1 MDSDQITGLYGKVSG
16 LAAPVSARVSLEQQP
31 EVRIYTVTAEWI
43 QTDLVRNARLRFS
56 QQWTLI
62 ADSNN
67 HKSIRTVLP
76 PGPCSPLSGELLSEL
91 SPIRGLR
98 AVVRE
103 TGSQQLLEIW
113 DRHGLRKSLNL
124 SALNIHGRVY
134 DDTQFGCLSW
144 SECESKLLFV
154 AERSGSSTA
163 ETRSGESA
171 SRKDRSMYREDWGEA
186 LTSKSVPVLCVVDL
200 HHGEVDVLQSVP
212 QDVSPGQALWA
223 PGGQAV
229 FFVGWYHEPFRLGLK
244 FCSNRRSALFR
255 LSLDGHCECL
265 SGDNLSVSCPRL
277 SPDGSTLI
285 YLQGSVFGPHNQCL
299 SVQQLDLK
307 SGKTSTILGVV
318 SRPQTGD
325 FAGVYEALPSRCW
338 SVDGQKVV
346 FSSAVRNQK
355 DVFMVDRGTKK
366 VSSLSDSKSPSSP
379 PPPPTLSSF
388 LSSSPSFI
396 FPPPP
401 SQPPTPLLPPPPSP
415 YWSLYSPPP
424 PPPPPAVPLSPPPLP
439 LLSPLLP
446 PPPSPFAQNSAP
458 PLPADS
464 YFPNTPPPPPSSS
477 HLHQD
482 HQRQV
487 EDLSDLSK
495 VYGSWKLL
503 TVQRDLMV
511 VCCSSPNSPPTLRV
525 GFLPSAGETVI
536 WRTLQQP
543 VTTFDYLWTVL
554 DVTPTSDEDNGRYP
568 GLDFG
573 AILVK
578 PSRLF
583 CETGTP
589 VVVFIHGGPHSQFP
603 AEWNSTT
610 AGLVE
615 LGFAVL
621 MVNYRGSTGF
631 GQDSILSLIGQIGSQ
646 DVKDVQRAV
655 MTALQ
660 SDKTLDPKRLA
671 VIGGSHGGF
680 LSCHLIGQYPDFYR
694 ACAARNP
701 VINAATLLGTSDIVD
716 WRYTSAGFQFSYD
729 NIPTAETLAAMLL
742 KSPITHAAQIKA
754 PVLLM
759 LGGKDRRVSP
769 HQGLE
774 LYKVLKSRGS
784 PVRLLWFPDDG
795 HSLSRVDTQVDCFL
809 NIVLWLNQHLCAN
822 PSKQTPVTRR
832 L

>member
-1 MDSDQITGLYGKVSG
+1 MDSDQITGVFGKVSG
-16 LAAPVSARVSLEQQP
+16 LPVPVAAHVREEQQP
-31 EVRIYTVTAEWI
+31 EARIYTVTAEWI
-43 QTDLVRNARLRFS
+43 QSDLVRCSRFRFS

-67 HKSIRTVLP
+67 HRSIRTILP
-76 PGPCSPLSGELLSEL
+76 PGPCAPVSGELLSDI
-91 SPIRGLR
+91 SPNQGLR

-113 DRHGLRKSLNL
+113 DHHGLRKCLNL
-124 SALNIHGRVY
+124 SALNNHGRVY
-134 DDTQFGCLSW
+134 DDAQFGSLSW
-144 SECESKLLFV
+144 SECETKLLYV
-154 AERSGSSTA
+154 AEGSRSS
-163 ETRSGESA
+163 SGEPGEST
-171 SRKDRSMYREDWGEA
+171 SRKDRSVYCEDWGEA

-200 HHGEVDVLQSVP
+200 LRGAVGVLQGVP
-212 QDVSPGQALWA
+212 PDVSPGQALWA
-223 PGGQAV
+223 PGAHSV

-255 LSLDGHCECL
+255 LSLDGRCECI
-265 SGDNLSVSCPRL
+265 SEDNVSVSCPRL

-285 YLQGSVFGPHNQCL
+285 YLQGKVFGPHNQCH

-307 SGKTSTILGVV
+307 SWKTSTMLDVV
-318 SRPQTGD
+318 SRPQDGE
-325 FAGVYEALPSRCW
+325 FAGVYEALPSHCW
-338 SVDGQKVV
+338 SADGQKVV
-346 FSSAVRNQK
+346 FSSAVRNWK
-355 DVFMVDRGTKK
+355 DVFMVDRRTKK
-366 VSSLSDSKSPSSP
+366 VTSLSDSKSPSP
-379 PPPPTLSSF
+379 PPPPPLPTY
-388 LSSSPSFI
+388 SPSFI

-401 SQPPTPLLPPPPSP
+401 SLPPTPFLPSPSSP
-415 YWSLYSPPP
+415 YWSFYSPPP
-424 PPPPPAVPLSPPPLP
+424 PPTPLSPD
-439 LLSPLLP
+439 LP
-446 PPPSPFAQNSAP
+446 PPPSHFVLNSAP
-458 PLPADS
+458 PLPAES
-464 YFPNTPPPPPSSS
+464 YFPNPPLASSS
-477 HLHQD
+477 HLRHE
-482 HQRQV
+482 HQR
-487 EDLSDLSK
+487 ELEELSDLSK

-511 VCCSSPNSPPTLRV
+511 VCCSSPSSPPTLRV
-525 GFLPSAGETVI
+525 GFLPSADCETVT
-536 WRTLQQP
+536 WRTLQAP
-543 VTTFDYLWTVL
+543 FITFDYLWTVL
-554 DVTPTSDEDNGRYP
+554 NVTPSSEEDNITYP

-573 AILVK
+573 AVLVK
-578 PSRLF
+578 PSRPA
-583 CETGTP
+583 CESKTP
-589 VVVFIHGGPHSQFP
+589 LVVSIHGGPHSQFP
-603 AEWNSTT
+603 AEWNSTS

-655 MTALQ
+655 TAALQ

-729 NIPTAETLAAMLL
+729 SIPTAENLAVMLQ
-742 KSPITHAAQIKA
+742 KSPITYAAMIKA

-784 PVRLLWFPDDG
+784 PVRLLWFPDEG
-795 HSLSRVDTQVDCFL
+795 HSLSMVDTQVDCFL
-809 NIVLWLNQHLCAN
+809 NMVLWLKQH
-822 PSKQTPVTRR
+822 V
-832 L
+832 

>member
-1 MDSDQITGLYGKVSG
+1 H
-16 LAAPVSARVSLEQQP
+16 
-31 EVRIYTVTAEWI
+31 AEWI
-43 QTDLVRNARLRFS
+43 QTDLVRNSRLRYS

-67 HKSIRTVLP
+67 HKNIRTVLP

-91 SPIRGLR
+91 SPTRGLR

-134 DDTQFGCLSW
+134 DDIRLPVLVRKHTLISSLLYGDVFVSTQ
-144 SECESKLLFV
+144 
-154 AERSGSSTA
+154 
-163 ETRSGESA
+163 
-171 SRKDRSMYREDWGEA
+171 DRSVYCEDWGEA

-200 HHGEVDVLQSVP
+200 HHGEIDVLQSVP

-223 PGGQAV
+223 PCSQAV

-255 LSLDGHCECL
+255 LSLDGHCECI

-299 SVQQLDLK
+299 SLDLK
-307 SGKTSTILGVV
+307 SGKTSTMLDVV

-325 FAGVYEALPSRCW
+325 FAGVYEALPSHCW
-338 SVDGQKVV
+338 SADGEKVV
-346 FSSAVRNQK
+346 FSSAVRNWK

-366 VSSLSDSKSPSSP
+366 VSSLSD
-379 PPPPTLSSF
+379 
-388 LSSSPSFI
+388 
-396 FPPPP
+396 
-401 SQPPTPLLPPPPSP
+401 
-415 YWSLYSPPP
+415 
-424 PPPPPAVPLSPPPLP
+424 
-439 LLSPLLP
+439 
-446 PPPSPFAQNSAP
+446 N
-458 PLPADS
+458 
-464 YFPNTPPPPPSSS
+464 
-477 HLHQD
+477 
-482 HQRQV
+482 
-487 EDLSDLSK
+487 LSDLSK

-525 GFLPSAGETVI
+525 GFLPSADETVT

-554 DVTPTSDEDNGRYP
+554 DVTPTSDEDNLRYP

-578 PSRLF
+578 PSHLL

-589 VVVFIHGGPHSQFP
+589 VVVFIHGLDLSLAFRRHSASLP
-603 AEWNSTT
+603 
-610 AGLVE
+610 LC
-615 LGFAVL
+615 LHP
-621 MVNYRGSTGF
+621 VNYRGSTGF
-631 GQDSILSLIGQIGSQ
+631 GQDSILSLIGQVGSQ

-655 MTALQ
+655 MAALQ
-660 SDKTLDPKRLA
+660 NDKTLDPKRLA

-784 PVRLLWFPDDG
+784 PVRLLWFPEDG

-809 NIVLWLNQHLCAN
+809 NTVLWLTQHL
-822 PSKQTPVTRR
+822 
-832 L
+832 

>member
-366 VSSLSDSKSPSSP
+366 VSSLSD
-379 PPPPTLSSF
+379 
-388 LSSSPSFI
+388 
-396 FPPPP
+396 
-401 SQPPTPLLPPPPSP
+401 
-415 YWSLYSPPP
+415 
-424 PPPPPAVPLSPPPLP
+424 
-439 LLSPLLP
+439 
-446 PPPSPFAQNSAP
+446 N
-458 PLPADS
+458 
-464 YFPNTPPPPPSSS
+464 
-477 HLHQD
+477 

>member
-1 MDSDQITGLYGKVSG
+1 MDSDQITGVFGKVSG
-16 LAAPVSARVSLEQQP
+16 LPVPVAAHVREEQQP
-31 EVRIYTVTAEWI
+31 EARIYTVTAEWI
-43 QTDLVRNARLRFS
+43 QSDLVRCSRFRFS

-67 HKSIRTVLP
+67 HRSIRTILP
-76 PGPCSPLSGELLSEL
+76 PGPCAPVSGELLSDI
-91 SPIRGLR
+91 SPNQGLR

-113 DRHGLRKSLNL
+113 DHHGLRKCLNL
-124 SALNIHGRVY
+124 SALNNHGRVY
-134 DDTQFGCLSW
+134 DDAQFGCLSW
-144 SECESKLLFV
+144 SECETKLLYV
-154 AERSGSSTA
+154 AEGSRSS
-163 ETRSGESA
+163 SGEPGEST
-171 SRKDRSMYREDWGEA
+171 SRKDRSVYCEEWGEA

-200 HHGEVDVLQSVP
+200 LHGAVGVLQGVP
-212 QDVSPGQALWA
+212 PDVSPGQALWA
-223 PGGQAV
+223 PGAHSV

-255 LSLDGHCECL
+255 LSLDGRCECI
-265 SGDNLSVSCPRL
+265 SEDNVSVSCPRL

-285 YLQGSVFGPHNQCL
+285 YLQGRVFGPHNQCH

-307 SGKTSTILGVV
+307 SWKTSTMLDVV
-318 SRPQTGD
+318 SRPQDGE
-325 FAGVYEALPSRCW
+325 FAGVYEALPSHCW
-338 SVDGQKVV
+338 SADGQKVV
-346 FSSAVRNQK
+346 FSSAVRNWK
-355 DVFMVDRGTKK
+355 DVFMVDRRTKK
-366 VSSLSDSKSPSSP
+366 VTSLSD
-379 PPPPTLSSF
+379 T
-388 LSSSPSFI
+388 
-396 FPPPP
+396 
-401 SQPPTPLLPPPPSP
+401 
-415 YWSLYSPPP
+415 
-424 PPPPPAVPLSPPPLP
+424 
-439 LLSPLLP
+439 
-446 PPPSPFAQNSAP
+446 P
-458 PLPADS
+458 PLPAES
-464 YFPNTPPPPPSSS
+464 YFPNTPLASSS
-477 HLHQD
+477 HLRHE
-482 HQRQV
+482 HQR
-487 EDLSDLSK
+487 ELEELSDLSK

-511 VCCSSPNSPPTLRV
+511 VCCSSPSSPPTLRV
-525 GFLPSAGETVI
+525 GFLPSADCETVT
-536 WRTLQQP
+536 WRTLQAP
-543 VTTFDYLWTVL
+543 FMTFDYLWTVL
-554 DVTPTSDEDNGRYP
+554 NVTPSSEEDNITYP

-573 AILVK
+573 AVLVK
-578 PSRLF
+578 PSRPA
-583 CETGTP
+583 CESKTP
-589 VVVFIHGGPHSQFP
+589 LVVSIHGGPHSQFP
-603 AEWNSTT
+603 AEWNSTS

-655 MTALQ
+655 TAALQ

-729 NIPTAETLAAMLL
+729 SIPTAENLAVMLQ
-742 KSPITHAAQIKA
+742 KSPITYAAMIKA

-784 PVRLLWFPDDG
+784 PVRY
-795 HSLSRVDTQVDCFL
+795 
-809 NIVLWLNQHLCAN
+809 
-822 PSKQTPVTRR
+822 TRST
-832 L
+832 